1 MFGNNM
7 LRAYVP
13 NTQLEIISH
22 TAYSDTMRVTL
33 SIPDA
38 TAKRF
43 RAAVPPRQRS
53 RLITHLIE
61 QELAKCDDA
70 LAAACE
76 AANSD
81 PALAAEIDEW
91 QAFDDG
97 IVE

>member
-1 MFGNNM
+1 MFSAR
-7 LRAYVP
+7 RAQRDG
-13 NTQLEIISH
+13 QLEIISH
-22 TAYSDTMRVTL
+22 TAYSDDMRVTL

-38 TAKRF
+38 IAKRF
-43 RAAVPPRQRS
+43 RAVVPPRRRS
-53 RLITHLIE
+53 RLVTRLIE

-81 PALAAEIDEW
+81 ETLAAEIDEW